1 MLNAAAVRAARQS
14 VDEVQAVQV
23 QVDAEAILELRR
35 LRALLERERAVA
47 EAARLRYEA
56 LGGRI
61 NGELWER
68 AVREVRA
75 VADGS

>member
-1 MLNAAAVRAARQS
+1 MLNAAAVRAARPS
-14 VDEVQAVQV
+14 VDQVQAVQV

-35 LRALLERERAVA
+35 LRARLERERAVVD
-47 EAARLRYEA
+47 AAALRYQS
-56 LGGRI
+56 LGGRL

-68 AVREVRA
+68 ALREVRA